1 MRLRRMLLIGTL
13 TLLLGPATALTQMG
27 QPGGGPRGGFPGGG
41 GGGGFPGRGGGGGG
55 GNFRGQMNM
64 DPNERWNQMTG
75 GKDVWVRSAITDQ
88 RQQFFFDMIARQ
100 AGVTNGQIT
109 RQQYLDFTNQMRA
122 RFQNGGFGRPGG
134 GGPGA
139 PGAGGGRP
147 PQGGGGFDPNAFA
160 EVLFKRYDKNGDGLL
175 NNDEMPENL
184 KAEKEKWDKNGDG
197 FIDLNEFKEF
207 IKARGEQMRQENG
220 WPSGGPGGA
229 NGGGGLIPISPETPV
244 PVEDE
249 PKRVVYRAG
258 KLPKELPAW
267 FAQYDKDGDGQIG
280 LYEWKL
286 TGRSLDE
293 FFKMDR
299 NGDGFLTVEEVLRY
313 EAEQKKGSGG
323 RTAGG
328 PGSATFSPPGGGGP
342 PGPGNGGPPSSFGNG
357 GQGSGPRQFGPGG
370 GANGGGRRGRRAQNN
385 N

>member
-1 MRLRRMLLIGTL
+1 MLLIGAL

-41 GGGGFPGRGGGGGG
+41 GFNRGGGGGG
-55 GNFRGQMNM
+55 NWRGQMNM

-75 GKDVWVRSAITDQ
+75 GKDVWVRSEITDQ

-109 RQQYLDFTNQMRA
+109 RQQYLEFTNQMRA

-134 GGPGA
+134 GGPGG

-147 PQGGGGFDPNAFA
+147 PQGGGFDPNAFA

-342 PGPGNGGPPSSFGNG
+342 PGPGNGGPPANFGNSGQGGGPRQIGPGNRGGNGNG
-357 GQGSGPRQFGPGG
+357 G
-370 GANGGGRRGRRAQNN
+370 RGRRAQNN